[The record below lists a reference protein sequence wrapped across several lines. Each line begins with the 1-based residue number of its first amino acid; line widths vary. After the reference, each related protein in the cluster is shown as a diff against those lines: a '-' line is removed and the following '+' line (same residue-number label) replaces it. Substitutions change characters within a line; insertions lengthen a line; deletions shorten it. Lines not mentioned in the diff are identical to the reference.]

1 MIQSLTLSFYIQ
13 MRDLRHE
20 NLVPF
25 IGACVE
31 TNNIAILT
39 QLCAR
44 GNLNN
49 VLNNTDYPLD
59 NMFIASLIGDLIK
72 GMIYLHESEI
82 LYHGNLKP
90 TNCLVDS
97 RWVLQISDFGLR
109 NFKGYK
115 SILVQVYILENLI
128 FFFFAYDETGL
139 ALDIK

>member
-1 MIQSLTLSFYIQ
+1 

-109 NFKGYK
+109 NFKGTC
-115 SILVQVYILENLI
+115 SIFLVHFDLSTNVYL
-128 FFFFAYDETGL
+128 
-139 ALDIK
+139 